1 MLMVEVVFRFEKLG
15 RNGREVYLLPGAGVE
30 MEDMP
35 SQPAAVEEMLEI
47 AAEVG

>member
-1 MLMVEVVFRFEKLG
+1 
-15 RNGREVYLLPGAGVE
+15 VE